1 MHNAPS
7 SLLVH
12 ARCALISRSGRL
24 SFFFLCFSPWQFV
37 LDVDELIFRVFCPR
51 KLKLVLDDVNAHKL
65 RVAAMP
71 TYKGLDTGPLV
82 KLLAATTM
90 IALMAG
96 TSILPMANV
105 LYDAGDSLCGMRHA
119 AESIRTLDA

>member
-1 MHNAPS
+1 MRINFAKRAVE
-7 SLLVH
+7 L
-12 ARCALISRSGRL
+12 
-24 SFFFLCFSPWQFV
+24 FFFVFVAWQFV

-51 KLKLVLDDVNAHKL
+51 ELKRVLDDVNAHKL

-71 TYKGLDTGPLV
+71 TYKGLDAGPVL

-119 AESIRTLDA
+119 AESIRTLHA